1 MGGWVG
7 WESVAESAK
16 VRRSTY
22 TGTKHE
28 RRCSGACMEQS
39 TEGLREGIQPGAGV
53 AWMMVGWQPS
63 STRPLVEVSKD
74 KVAPR
79 GTSAADVLVTDRDRC
94 VAPRHVHCIQRDRCA
109 VAVRGDPSSSS
120 LSAGHLETNLANKK

>member
-1 MGGWVG
+1 
-7 WESVAESAK
+7 
-16 VRRSTY
+16 
-22 TGTKHE
+22 
-28 RRCSGACMEQS
+28 MEQS